1 MIIYLDNL
9 NDRSLSKDVKASS
22 DILSTVTT
30 SNIRFDQQT
39 KDSLWINDKRYVIQ
53 DKQLAQALLKLNL
66 SQLSFLL
73 SAPQSLEHQQNKSV
87 PVSADLSIFG
97 KTATTDL
104 PQVLKQLIVSKHLP
118 LDRLLSLAA
127 QPKGYYL
134 ADATVANGKLIINSD
149 VSLPLPK
156 QMVRDGEY
164 RVSIIAQNNK
174 LQLALSP
181 ILFNRPI
188 QLTAYTQPT
197 EKLASDNTSSTQVI
211 AKPNSAVLFTQLLKI
226 FSQPLSSLQPGAVNP
241 LPKTL
246 PKGDGIM
253 LSGKAD
259 GQNQTQLVT
268 STSKVAMPPLKF
280 TAESLLNK
288 PAVLLNKNIT
298 LPTSDKLVEVRIDKS
313 PVSAPKATIA
323 PEIAS
328 SIQNKSEPVL
338 TPQHRGLKHSLETV
352 ALNKPPEQ
360 PALTKMTQPSLLKFL
375 PMLSPRAL
383 SMLALPNTLKTE
395 LLDGVKAFSPNL
407 PTSEPV
413 NSQNSS
419 LSILFKLLLGQKAL
433 STSTQPSTKLALQ
446 VELLGA
452 KLQLSNSLLSILE
465 RSQSSE
471 LVTRLLSNISLF
483 QQASSDSS
491 QTTSWLF
498 SLPYKI
504 DDRFEELEGQF
515 EQEKNE
521 DGSLAA
527 AWRLQLKF
535 SLTNGGMLIKAQ
547 VEANKLTLTINS
559 DTQSLLSKIEK
570 HLQALEEKLTQ
581 VGFTETNIT
590 AKQAEIPVTLLPG
603 DHYLVKIKA

>member
-1 MIIYLDNL
+1 MITNLDNR
-9 NDRSLSKDVKASS
+9 NDRPLSKDVKANR

-73 SAPQSLEHQQNKSV
+73 SAPQSLEHKQSKSG
-87 PVSADLSIFG
+87 PITADLSIFG

-118 LDRLLSLAA
+118 LDRLLNLAA

-164 RVSIIAQNNK
+164 RVSIISQNNK

-181 ILFNRPI
+181 ILFTRPI

-197 EKLASDNTSSTQVI
+197 EKLASDNTSNAQVI
-211 AKPNSAVLFTQLLKI
+211 AKPNSAVLFNQLLKI
-226 FSQPLSSLQPGAVNP
+226 LSQPLSSMQPSAINP
-241 LPKTL
+241 LLKTL
-246 PKGDGIM
+246 PKDDGIM

-259 GQNQTQLVT
+259 GQNQAQLVT
-268 STSKVAMPPLKF
+268 STSKVAIPPLKF
-280 TAESLLNK
+280 TAESLLSK

-298 LPTSDKLVEVRIDKS
+298 HPSSDKLVEVRIDKS
-313 PVSAPKATIA
+313 PVSPQKATIA
-323 PEIAS
+323 PEIGS
-328 SIQNKSEPVL
+328 SLQNKSE
-338 TPQHRGLKHSLETV
+338 PQHRGLKHSLETM
-352 ALNKPPEQ
+352 ALNKLPKSADLKQ
-360 PALTKMTQPSLLKFL
+360 VAQPSLLKFL

-383 SMLALPNTLKTE
+383 SMLSLPNTLKTE
-395 LLDGVKAFSPNL
+395 LLDGIKAFSPNL

-433 STSTQPSTKLALQ
+433 STSTQPSTKLAQQ

-465 RSQSSE
+465 RSQSSD

-527 AWRLQLKF
+527 AWRLRLKF
-535 SLTNGGMLIKAQ
+535 SLTSGGMLIKAQ

-570 HLQALEEKLTQ
+570 HLQSLEEKLTQ